1 MLVLGEVAAEGAKEG
16 VAKQAVN
23 GMYSQGTALIHAV
36 IEHIARTRIRN
47 GEVLRLSSEHV
58 VVGTRRL
65 ARGGLALVLGP

>member
-23 GMYSQGTALIHAV
+23 GMYSQGAALIYAV
-36 IEHIARTRIRN
+36 IEHIARTRIGN
-47 GEVLRLSSEHV
+47 GEVLCLASQDV

-65 ARGGLALVLGP
+65 VRGGLALVLGP